1 MVFFAAFMFDQGS
14 KGGLVNMTAS
24 WSARAAFATLCAVSA
39 ASSSALAQVP
49 SLTDL
54 NIFRDN
60 RGVND
65 VGIDQGDVLQGGADV
80 QGGSA
85 STTIQGIFTS
95 NTGTGSFTTSTRIC
109 NPLVVDAN
117 FCARSGGFN
126 TARLNGI
133 WQAKFTNASG
143 STTVTLPD
151 VSVIPPTPVPFPT
164 DVTIATDAQGTP
176 TISWTIA
183 PGTVVNSLRV
193 NIHDKSLKTSRG
205 AANIIESTNINP
217 TQRSYKPMV
226 ALQTGG
232 SYSINL
238 QIIQTRDG
246 QPIPAGGGNAD
257 ILSRSSSFFSF
268 SKPAGSTPV
277 TQLPQVQANGVY
289 NFHVGSVSPN
299 STTFIDPAI
308 AIGYTYAVG
317 PGDPNFASVT
327 LPSTGG
333 GHFTVTYQQ
342 GSQSVSNAAN
352 AGVQFNFPGGGV
364 ATFKV
369 TGIDP
374 AAALDPSNAG
384 AFVTGLTFVSA
395 GTFTGTMTPIES
407 GNTLFAATLPAS
419 RSIQVGSTATAF
431 ATILNNAGVA
441 ATGCGIVPATL
452 IPADFLFQTTDPTT
466 NALTG
471 TSNKNVSIPAGM
483 SQSFLIAF
491 TANSP
496 MTSTN
501 VALGFGCVSSD
512 IVPTIVGVN
521 SLLMTFDANPVPDM
535 IAVGLTPTNDG
546 FSHTGGASGTG
557 VFAIASA
564 NIGATGQLTARA
576 RLSDPTLP
584 AVATVCQTNPSSGQC
599 MATPAATVSATVAQN
614 QNSTWAAF
622 IQASGTIAS
631 DPAANRVF
639 FEFLDQGGIVRGST
653 STAITTQ

>member
-1 MVFFAAFMFDQGS
+1 MRAR
-14 KGGLVNMTAS
+14 GGTNMTVS
-24 WSARAAFATLCAVSA
+24 WSARTALAALCAVSA

-49 SLTDL
+49 VLTDL
-54 NIFRDN
+54 NIFRDQ
-60 RGVND
+60 RSVND
-65 VGIDQGDVLQGGADV
+65 VGVGQGDVFQFGAEV

-85 STTIQGIFTS
+85 GTTIQGIFTS
-95 NTGTGSFTTSTRIC
+95 NTGSGSFTTSTQIC
-109 NPLVVDAN
+109 NPQPIDAN
-117 FCARSGGFN
+117 ICVMGFGFN
-126 TARLNGI
+126 TARLNGT
-133 WQAKFTNASG
+133 WQAKFTNGSG
-143 STTVTLPD
+143 SVTVNLPD
-151 VSVIPPTPVPFPT
+151 VSVIPTTPVPFPT
-164 DVTIATDAQGTP
+164 DVSITTDSTGTP
-176 TISWTIA
+176 TISWTIP
-183 PGTVVNSLRV
+183 PGTVVNNFRV
-193 NIHDKSLKTSRG
+193 NVYDKSVRDALGTPG
-205 AANIIESTNINP
+205 TIASTEINP
-217 TQRSYKPMV
+217 TQRSFAPT
-226 ALQTGG
+226 ALKTGG
-232 SYSINL
+232 SYSIDL

-246 QPIPAGGGNAD
+246 MTIPPGPHNAD
-257 ILSRSSSFFSF
+257 ILTRSRSFFSF
-268 SKPAGSTPV
+268 SKPAGSSPV
-277 TQLPQVQANGVY
+277 TQLPQVMANGVY
-289 NFHVGSVSPN
+289 SFHVSSVSPN

-308 AIGYTYAVG
+308 AVGYTYATG

-327 LPSTGG
+327 LPNIGG
-333 GHFTVTYQQ
+333 GQFTVTYQQ
-342 GSQSVSNAAN
+342 GSQTVSTPVN
-352 AGVQFNFPGGGV
+352 AGVQFNFPSGGV
-364 ATFKV
+364 AGFKV
-369 TGIDP
+369 TGISP

-395 GTFTGTMTPIES
+395 GSFTGTMTPIES

-419 RSIQVGSTATAF
+419 RSIQVGNTATAF

-452 IPADFLFQTTDPTT
+452 IPARFLFQTTDPTT

-471 TSNKNVSIPAGM
+471 TANSNVSIPAGK

-491 TANSP
+491 TANAP
-496 MTSTN
+496 MTSAN
-501 VALGFGCVSSD
+501 VALGFSCVSSD

-584 AVATVCQTNPSSGQC
+584 AVATVCQTNPSSGAC
-599 MATPAATVSATVAQN
+599 MATPAATTSATIAQN

-622 IQASGTIAS
+622 IQASGMIAS

-639 FEFLDQGGIVRGST
+639 FEFLDQGGVVRGST

>member
-1 MVFFAAFMFDQGS
+1 
-14 KGGLVNMTAS
+14 MTAS
-24 WSARAAFATLCAVSA
+24 WSARAAFAALCAVSA
-39 ASSSALAQVP
+39 ASSHALAQVP
-49 SLTDL
+49 NVTNLS
-54 NIFRDN
+54 IFRDN

-65 VGIDQGDVLQGGADV
+65 VGEKQGDVLQFGGDIT
-80 QGGSA
+80 GGSA
-85 STTIQGIFTS
+85 GDKIQGIFAS
-95 NTGTGSFTTSTRIC
+95 NAAGGSFTSSTSNCDPQPVNLNQC
-109 NPLVVDAN
+109 NHSVVY
-117 FCARSGGFN
+117 N
-126 TARLNGI
+126 TARLNGT
-133 WQAKFTNASG
+133 WQATFANGSG
-143 STTVTLPD
+143 STTVNLPS
-151 VSVIPPTPVPFPT
+151 VSGIPTTPVPFPT
-164 DVTIATDAQGTP
+164 DVTITTDTSGTP
-176 TISWTIA
+176 TISWNIPA
-183 PGTVVNSLRV
+183 GTVVNDFRV
-193 NIHDKSLKTSRG
+193 NIFDKSQKTAQGNTSL
-205 AANIIESTNINP
+205 IESKNINP
-217 TQRSYKPMV
+217 ALRSYTPITT
-226 ALQTGG
+226 LTNGG

-238 QIIQTRDG
+238 QVIQSRDG
-246 QPIPAGGGNAD
+246 GLLPPHSTNAD

-268 SKPAGSTPV
+268 SKPAGSSPV
-277 TQLPQVQANGVY
+277 AQLPQVMANGVY
-289 NFHVGSVSPN
+289 SFHVSSVSPN

-333 GHFTVTYQQ
+333 GQFTVTYQQ
-342 GSQSVSNAAN
+342 GSQTVSTAVS
-352 AGVQFNFPGGGV
+352 AGVQFNFPSGGV

-369 TGIDP
+369 TGISP

-407 GNTLFAATLPAS
+407 GNTLFAATLPTS

-431 ATILNNAGVA
+431 ATILNNASVA
-441 ATGCGIVPATL
+441 ATGCGIVPATQ

-471 TSNKNVSIPAGM
+471 KANKNVSIPANM

-491 TANSP
+491 TATSP

-501 VALGFGCVSSD
+501 VALGFSCVSSD

-584 AVATVCQTNPSSGQC
+584 AVATVCQTNPNSGAC

-622 IQASGTIAS
+622 IQASGTIAA

-639 FEFLDQGGIVRGST
+639 FEFLDQGGVVRGST
-653 STAITTQ
+653 STALTTQ

>member
-1 MVFFAAFMFDQGS
+1 VRVALAAF
-14 KGGLVNMTAS
+14 
-24 WSARAAFATLCAVSA
+24 CAVSI
-39 ASSSALAQVP
+39 ASSHALAQPINPVN
-49 SLTDL
+49 LHL
-54 NIFRDN
+54 FRAT

-65 VGIDQGDVLQGGADV
+65 VGQAQGDRLVFGGEV
-80 QGGSA
+80 QGGSG

-95 NTGTGSFTTSTRIC
+95 NTPTGSFATGTSMC
-109 NPLVVDAN
+109 VPLLVDPN
-117 FCARSGGFN
+117 SCLGTSGFT
-126 TARLNGI
+126 TARLNGT

-151 VSVIPPTPVPFPT
+151 ASVIPTTPVPFPT
-164 DVTIATDAQGTP
+164 DVTITTDAQGTP
-176 TISWTIA
+176 TLSWNIA
-183 PGTVVNSLRV
+183 PGTVVNAFRV
-193 NIHDKSLKTSRG
+193 IIFDKLQK
-205 AANIIESTNINP
+205 AADGTANTIKVDTIGP
-217 TQRSYKPMV
+217 TQRSYTPSI

-238 QIIQTRDG
+238 QVVQTRDG
-246 QPIPAGGGNAD
+246 GPIPPNSFNAD
-257 ILSRSSSFFSF
+257 ILSLSSSYFSF
-268 SKPAGSTPV
+268 FKPAGAIPL
-277 TQLPQVQANGVY
+277 TQLPQVAANGVY
-289 NFHVGSVSPN
+289 SFHVSSVSPN
-299 STTFIDPAI
+299 SVTFIDPAI
-308 AIGYTYAVG
+308 AIGYTYATG

-327 LPSTGG
+327 LPNTGG

-342 GSQSVSNAAN
+342 GSQSVSTAVN
-352 AGVQFNFPGGGV
+352 AGVQFNFPSGGV

-384 AFVTGLTFVSA
+384 AFVTGLTFMSA

-419 RSIQVGSTATAF
+419 RSIQVGNTATAF

-452 IPADFLFQTTDPTT
+452 IPANFLFQTTDPAT

-471 TSNKNVSIPAGM
+471 TSNTNVSIAAGK

-491 TANSP
+491 TAAGP
-496 MTSTN
+496 MPSTN
-501 VALGFGCVSSD
+501 VALGFSCVSSD

-546 FSHTGGASGTG
+546 FSHTGGVGGTG

-564 NIGATGQLTARA
+564 NIGATGQLTVRA

-584 AVATVCQTNPSSGQC
+584 AVATVCQTDPTSGAC
-599 MATPAATVSATVAQN
+599 MAAPAATTNATVAQN

-622 IQASGTIAS
+622 IKASGTIAS

-639 FEFLDQGGIVRGST
+639 FEFVDQGGVVRGST
-653 STAITTQ
+653 STAVTTQ